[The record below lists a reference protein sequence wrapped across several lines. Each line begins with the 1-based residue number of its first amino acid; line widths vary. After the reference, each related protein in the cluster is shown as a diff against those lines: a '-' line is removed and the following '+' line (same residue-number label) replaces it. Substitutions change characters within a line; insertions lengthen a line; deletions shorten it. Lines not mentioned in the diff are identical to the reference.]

1 MNIETKNIVAFCHEV
16 VKFSPTHEDH
26 VSDLPFS
33 LQKLLAKNK
42 QRITVLF
49 MVGSRKSLYI
59 NLLIRYFQKSEK
71 NADEPVP
78 SFFFSLI
85 E

>member
-16 VKFSPTHEDH
+16 VKCSPTHEDL

-33 LQKLLAKNK
+33 LQQLLTKNK

-59 NLLIRYFQKSEK
+59 NLLIRYFQKSKK

-78 SFFFSLI
+78 SFFFLN
-85 E
+85 